1 MKFRWF
7 RLVPLLWVGVATVAH
22 ELSLTWQ
29 IAGDRLGVRAVT
41 DDAPLAG
48 GAVELH
54 DAHGAVVARGTLD
67 ADGRFSWP
75 LSPVAG
81 DLTVVVRDD
90 VGHHR
95 RVTVPASALRPGGGS
110 PGDPSPAP
118 HEHGHSNGIEPRGVR
133 VMLGLTFLLA
143 AGAAWT
149 SYRNHRR
156 LLELERRVPRP

>member
-7 RLVPLLWVGVATVAH
+7 RLVPLLLVGVGTVAH

-29 IAGDRLGVRAVT
+29 VEGDRLGLRAVT

-48 GAVELH
+48 GAVELR

-75 LSPVAG
+75 LTPGAG
-81 DLTVVVRDD
+81 DLTVVVGDG

-110 PGDPSPAP
+110 PGGPTPAL
-118 HEHGHSNGIEPRGVR
+118 HRQGHGDGTEPRVVR
-133 VMLGLTFLLA
+133 VVLGLTFLLA

-156 LLELERRVPRP
+156 LRELERRAPRP